1 MKYVLFDRT
10 VEKVVT
16 VVERVLL
23 EVRDEQDFEL
33 NWRDRGEVL
42 AVSAAEDVGRF
53 EEVLEHSVVNS
64 WEKPE

>member
-10 VEKVVT
+10 IEKVVT

-23 EVRDEQDFEL
+23 EVESDEDFET

-42 AVSAAEDVGRF
+42 AVSTPEDVGRF
-53 EEVLEHSVVNS
+53 EEVLEHSLVNS